1 VSEHAKF
8 APSGSHRWL
17 NCSGSLALAKDLP
30 EQPTNVY
37 AADGT
42 LTHQIAETIQRAGE
56 CHSFVVGAEH
66 VVEGFTFKVDQE
78 RLDRVQWYI
87 DAGAREPG
95 LKFFEMRLDMR
106 PVYGI
111 PGQFG
116 TADRVVCDMS
126 SATLTVDDL
135 KDGVGKVT
143 CSGETNWQL
152 VSYALAALFEFDYL
166 AHWEKIRVRI
176 FQPKLDWTDEMT
188 YTRAELLKLG
198 SRLATAAQKA
208 ERQLDGREP
217 ITLTTGSWC
226 RWCPAA
232 GSCPQLAK
240 DSTDDI
246 PDALHT
252 SRLSEDALGAL
263 LRREAEVLSAFAAFR
278 AEATARARMG
288 SRIPGYA
295 LTTGREGPRKWASE
309 TAVEAALNKTLAGDA
324 YKRTL
329 IGPPEAEKRLKKE
342 HKDVWVA
349 LQSHIIRSPGEL
361 RLAPEAEVPNPLA
374 ASEFS
379 FPDVRSGTDGL
390 I

>member
-1 VSEHAKF
+1 VSHTTF
-8 APSGSHRWL
+8 APSGSPRWL

-30 EQPTNVY
+30 AQPTNVY

-42 LTHQIAETIQRAGE
+42 LTHTIAEAMQRVGE

-66 VVEGFTFKVDQE
+66 VVDGFRFTVDQE
-78 RLDRVQWYI
+78 RLERAQWYV
-87 DAGAREPG
+87 DAGVREPG

-111 PGQFG
+111 PDQFG
-116 TADRVVCDMS
+116 TADRVVCDIS

-176 FQPKLDWTDEMT
+176 FQPKLDWADEKT
-188 YTRAELLKLG
+188 YTRAELLSLG
-198 SRLATAAQKA
+198 AKLATAAQKA
-208 ERQLDGREP
+208 ERQLDGREKVE
-217 ITLTTGSWC
+217 LKTGSWC

-240 DSTDDI
+240 DSTSDI

-263 LRREAEVLSAFAAFR
+263 LRREAEVFRAFAAFR

-295 LTTGREGPRKWASE
+295 LTTGRAGPRKWAS
-309 TAVEAALNKTLAGDA
+309 TAAVESQLNKVLAGDA
-324 YKRTL
+324 YTRTL
-329 IGPPEAEKRLKKE
+329 ISPTEAEKRLKKD
-342 HKDVWVA
+342 HRDVWIGI
-349 LQSHIIRSPGEL
+349 QSHITRSEGEL
-361 RLAPEAEVPNPLA
+361 RLAPEAEVPNTLA
-374 ASEFS
+374 AQEFG
-379 FPDVRSGTDGL
+379 FADAREGTDGL